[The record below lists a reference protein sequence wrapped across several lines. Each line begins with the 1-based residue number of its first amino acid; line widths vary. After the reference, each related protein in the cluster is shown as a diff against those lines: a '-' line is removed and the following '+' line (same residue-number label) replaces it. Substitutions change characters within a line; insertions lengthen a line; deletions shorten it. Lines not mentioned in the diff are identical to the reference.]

1 MRRILLTEPVGGAAG
16 TVSLPAAISIDEGTG
31 TGRPAASIAFDNDGQ
46 YVRSDDGTG
55 TYNWF
60 SPNSPGAGSPY
71 EIRYAVTSGSV
82 STGTVSTWLAFPQ
95 TWTLTRVIPGI
106 STVEGTLEIRLAAGG
121 AIQATG
127 TLNMTYEVI

>member
-16 TVSLPAAISIDEGTG
+16 TVSLPAAISIDEGTFSG
-31 TGRPAASIAFDNDGQ
+31 EPSASISFDNDGQ

-60 SPNSPGAGSPY
+60 SPDSPGAGSPY
-71 EIRYAVTSGSV
+71 EIRYTVTSGSV
-82 STGTVSTWLAFPQ
+82 STGTVNTWLTFPQ
-95 TWTLTRVIPGI
+95 TWTRTRATPGI
-106 STVEGTLEIRLAAGG
+106 STVGGTLEIRLAVGG

-127 TLNMTYEVI
+127 TLDMSYEVI